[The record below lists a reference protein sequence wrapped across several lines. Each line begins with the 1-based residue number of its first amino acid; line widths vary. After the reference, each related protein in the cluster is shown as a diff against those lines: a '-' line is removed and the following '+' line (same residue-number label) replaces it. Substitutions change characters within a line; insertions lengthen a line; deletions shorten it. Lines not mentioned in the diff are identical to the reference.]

1 MAKKSNVRTRRMQY
15 DDFLHTAYQTNC
27 NAIAFVGVEFEKRER
42 QHQFHYSLLAH
53 AQDKYIFYDGT
64 ETRAIVACHKKDADD
79 IRAIASQLEGREIPV
94 YLDAE
99 I

>member
-15 DDFLHTAYQTNC
+15 DDLLHTAYQTNC

-42 QHQFHYSLLAH
+42 QHQFHYALLDY
-53 AQDKYIFYDGT
+53 AQDKYLFYDGM
-64 ETRAIVACHKKDADD
+64 ETRAIVACKKEYADD
-79 IRAIASQLEGREIPV
+79 IRAIADGLEGRQIPV
-94 YLDAE
+94 YLDEE

>member
-1 MAKKSNVRTRRMQY
+1 MAKKSEKRTRRMQY
-15 DDFLHTAYQTNC
+15 DAFLRPVHKTNC
-27 NAIAFVGVEFEKRER
+27 KELAFVGVEFEKRER

-64 ETRAIVACHKKDADD
+64 ETRAIVACNKKDADD

-94 YLDAE
+94 YLDEE

>member
-1 MAKKSNVRTRRMQY
+1 MQY
-15 DDFLHTAYQTNC
+15 DDFLHTSYQTNC

-64 ETRAIVACHKKDADD
+64 ETRAIVACKKEHADE
-79 IRAIASQLEGREIPV
+79 IRGIVKQLEGREIPV
-94 YLDAE
+94 YLDEE